1 MDTIQINEKIKEI
14 KNSSDAYLLA
24 EDAARALGIAP
35 QKLREQA
42 KDEPEKL
49 GFNIIVVGTSIR
61 IPRVPFLNYV
71 LGEGWYKSGVRYKC
85 GA

>member
-1 MDTIQINEKIKEI
+1 MDTVQINEKIKEI

-61 IPRVPFLNYV
+61 IPRGPFLDYV
-71 LGEGWYKSGVRYKC
+71 LGEGWYKC

>member
-1 MDTIQINEKIKEI
+1 MDTVQI
-14 KNSSDAYLLA
+14 
-24 EDAARALGIAP
+24 
-35 QKLREQA
+35 QA

-61 IPRVPFLNYV
+61 IPRGPFLDYV
-71 LGEGWYKSGVRYKC
+71 LGEGWYKC